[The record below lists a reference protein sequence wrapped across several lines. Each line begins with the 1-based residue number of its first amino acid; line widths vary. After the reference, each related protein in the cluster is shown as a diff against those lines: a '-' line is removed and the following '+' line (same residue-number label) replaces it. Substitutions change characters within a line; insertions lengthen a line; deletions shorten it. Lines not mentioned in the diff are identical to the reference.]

1 MNDVERPDSQPANK
15 RSERV
20 QEDLRDDD
28 TSGESISTEA
38 LVDGDTIGSELRDE

>member
-1 MNDVERPDSQPANK
+1 MNDVERSDSSPVND

-20 QEDLRDDD
+20 REDLRDDD
-28 TSGESISTEA
+28 TSSEPLSTEA